1 MPYREKIA
9 WLSLGAM
16 IVAYGIYF
24 TVVIGASL
32 NNKPITDLT
41 TLILFT
47 EIVAIQVA
55 ILIVG
60 HLYFRFKTPI
70 DAKAKMD
77 ERDRAISQNSM
88 SVAYYVL
95 MAGIIMVGIVLPFL
109 GTGWKI
115 VNSALFMIVIAE
127 FVQYSL
133 VIWGY
138 RKGA

>member
-9 WLSLGAM
+9 WLSLAAM
-16 IVAYGIYF
+16 LIAYGIYF
-24 TVVIGASL
+24 TVVLGASL

-60 HLYFRFKTPI
+60 HLYLRFKTPKE
-70 DAKAKMD
+70 ATAKMD
-77 ERDRAISQNSM
+77 ERDRSISQKSM
-88 SVAYYVL
+88 SIAYFVL
-95 MAGIIMVGIVLPFL
+95 MAGTIMVGVVLPFT

-138 RKGA
+138 RRGA